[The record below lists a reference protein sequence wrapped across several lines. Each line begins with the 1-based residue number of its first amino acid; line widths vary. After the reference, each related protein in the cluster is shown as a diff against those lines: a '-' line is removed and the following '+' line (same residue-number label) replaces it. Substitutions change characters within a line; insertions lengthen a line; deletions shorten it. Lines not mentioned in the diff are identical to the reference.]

1 MRNIHRAYT
10 LWVAGVDYGY
20 EVEKVGVK
28 LPDETYVEHVY
39 GGAFMKAEVPM
50 ALMELLNPTFE
61 LATHNPEMIGR
72 LNAPLGTTEIF
83 TFRSALVDEV
93 GGATRPEVL
102 VYEGRLA
109 GPEVGDFGRGEKSG
123 TSFTIKGVRYF
134 RMEIGG
140 ATIHEMALET
150 GFLRVNG
157 VDRSA
162 SINQALGRG
171 RG

>member
-10 LWVAGVDYGY
+10 LWVGGTDYGY
-20 EVEKVGVK
+20 EIEEVGVV
-28 LPDETYVEHVY
+28 LPDETYVDHKY
-39 GGAFMKAEVPM
+39 GGAFMTAEIPM
-50 ALMELLNPTFE
+50 AMVEKLCPTFKM
-61 LATHNPEMIGR
+61 ANHSPEMLGR

-109 GPEVGDFGRGEKSG
+109 GPSMDGFSRGEKAG
-123 TSFTIKGVRYF
+123 IEFTIKGVRYF

-140 ATIHEMALET
+140 ASLHEVSLEP
-150 GFLRVNG
+150 GFYRVNG
-157 VDRSA
+157 VDR
-162 SINQALGRG
+162 
-171 RG
+171 